1 MLLSLYIE
9 NVALIQKLNIDLGG
23 GLTVLTGE
31 TGAGKT
37 IIVGTL
43 SLLCGAR
50 SDREI
55 VRTGCDYALAEGF
68 FGNLSEK
75 EAEGIASLGFETDE
89 DGGIMLSR
97 RITSDGRSVCKIN
110 GRTVSVGIL
119 KEIGKTLMS
128 LHGQQESMELSDSM
142 THLPLL
148 DSFADCDGL
157 IEEYKTLYAERNAL
171 LSTLKE
177 LENEVDNS
185 AQRADMLDFQIA
197 ELQTAHLKAGELA
210 QLEAESVRLSS
221 FEKIAE
227 GTSDA
232 YNALYGAPSAYELV
246 NKAQNKLKRLVSV
259 LPEAEE
265 LVKRLDS
272 VSLEIKD
279 ISETLG
285 DFASDDG
292 ENVTSRLN
300 KVESRIAELKRLEKK
315 YRISADELIEK
326 LAELEKERDA
336 IQNADEL
343 LEIQKKAVL
352 EKECELQKCAE
363 KLSNVRKQKAF
374 ELCQSVKKQLEELDM
389 PSVRFEAKFE
399 KTDFTPSGTDSFEFL
414 IAPNEG
420 EEPKPMSKIASGGEL
435 SRIML
440 SVKSALR
447 AKLGSSCTVFDEID
461 TGISGKTSEKIGIKL
476 KKLAKD
482 NSQIICVTHSAQIA
496 SLADTHFFISKSES
510 DGRVMTAVDVLSD
523 EGRVE
528 EIARI
533 LGGIEITEAQRAA
546 AREMIEERKGI

>member
-50 SDREI
+50 SDRDI
-55 VRTGCDYALAEGF
+55 VRTGCDFALAEGF
-68 FGNLSEK
+68 FGNLSQK
-75 EAEGIASLGFETDE
+75 EEEGIASLGFETDE

-110 GRTVSVGIL
+110 GRTVPVGIL

-128 LHGQQESMELSDSM
+128 LHGQQESMELSDSL

-148 DSFADCDGL
+148 DSFADCGDL
-157 IEEYKTLYAERNAL
+157 LEEYKALYAQRNTL
-171 LSTLKE
+171 LSRLKE
-177 LENEVDNS
+177 LENEVENS
-185 AQRADMLDFQIA
+185 AQRADMLDFKIS
-197 ELQTAHLKAGELA
+197 ELKTAHLKAGELA

-232 YNALYGAPSAYELV
+232 YNALYGTPSAYELI

-279 ISETLG
+279 VSETLG
-285 DFASDDG
+285 GFASDDG

-315 YRISADELIEK
+315 YRISADGLIEK

-343 LEIQKKAVL
+343 LDSQKKAVL

-363 KLSNVRKQKAF
+363 KLSNVRKQKAD

-399 KTDFTPSGTDSFEFL
+399 KTDFTPSGIDSFEFL
-414 IAPNEG
+414 IAPNKG

-440 SVKSALR
+440 SLKSALR
-447 AKLGSSCTVFDEID
+447 AQVGSNCTVFDEID

-496 SLADTHFFISKSES
+496 ALANTHLLVSKSQQ
-510 DGRVMTAVDVLSD
+510 DGRTFTTLEELDL
-523 EGRVE
+523 EGRVNE
-528 EIARI
+528 VARI
-533 LGGIEITEAQRAA
+533 MGGISLTDSVIAA
-546 AREMIEERKGI
+546 AREAIENGKNV